1 MIVVK
6 IRAAPSPFLVS
17 LLGEDGGCGGRVGQ
31 AAEEEDTLQHIVQG
45 ESRGTRGSE
54 GNVQSK
60 ARSPASPPQ
69 DCRPLTDH
77 FLVLESLRT

>member
-1 MIVVK
+1 MLGLLGLELSEVVVVE

-45 ESRGTRGSE
+45 ESRGTRRSQ

-60 ARSPASPPQ
+60 AVSTLQNYIIS
-69 DCRPLTDH
+69 
-77 FLVLESLRT
+77 E